1 MTSMNR
7 LLIIDGNAM
16 MHRAYHAIPPLT
28 APDGSVVN
36 VVYGFATML
45 LRLYDVLAPQYV
57 AVTFD
62 RPTPTFRKT
71 LFTGYQSKRPKM
83 EESLVEQIPKVHA
96 LVEAFDIPIFEK
108 DGFEADDV
116 IGTLAMFATKNK
128 RQAIRNKKGT
138 SHVSCL
144 VPPDIDQVI
153 IVTGD
158 RDILQLV
165 DGERI
170 MVYMPTKGLSEGKI
184 YQDAD
189 VVTRLGIYP
198 KQIADFKGL
207 AGDSSDNYPGV
218 GGIGPKTAIDLLSK
232 FHSIEGVYT
241 FIDSL
246 HVESGIMNTELWKKQ
261 GLSQGTL
268 EKLVMNRDMAFMS
281 KDLATIRTNVA
292 LTISLSPIT
301 TLNTEKSR
309 NALSEFHF
317 HSLLKR
323 MGVKSITSE
332 VGMPNAI
339 TAAAT
344 ENVSEEKPKGEQQE
358 LF

>member
-1 MTSMNR
+1 MNR

-45 LRLYDVLAPQYV
+45 LRLYEVLAPQYV

-62 RPTPTFRKT
+62 RPSPTFRKK

-116 IGTLAMFATKNK
+116 IGTLALK
-128 RQAIRNKKGT
+128 AISGKVKKA
-138 SHVSCL
+138 H
-144 VPPDIDQVI
+144 IDQVI

-165 DGERI
+165 DGEHI

-189 VVTRLGIYP
+189 VIARLGIHP
-198 KQIADFKGL
+198 KQITDYKGL

-218 GGIGPKTAIDLLSK
+218 AGIGPKTAIALLEAFGS
-232 FHSIEGVYT
+232 
-241 FIDSL
+241 
-246 HVESGIMNTELWKKQ
+246 VESIYKALKKHDTK
-261 GLSQGTL
+261 LSQFSESVL
-268 EKLVMNRDMAFMS
+268 LKLSADKQNAVLS
-281 KDLATIRTNVA
+281 KDLATIRTNVEFPI
-292 LTISLSPIT
+292 TISPIT

-309 NALSEFHF
+309 TALSEFHF

-323 MGVKSITSE
+323 MGVTSTAGESELSHAETVKSPITSE
-332 VGMPNAI
+332 
-339 TAAAT
+339 
-344 ENVSEEKPKGEQQE
+344 SKPKGEQQE